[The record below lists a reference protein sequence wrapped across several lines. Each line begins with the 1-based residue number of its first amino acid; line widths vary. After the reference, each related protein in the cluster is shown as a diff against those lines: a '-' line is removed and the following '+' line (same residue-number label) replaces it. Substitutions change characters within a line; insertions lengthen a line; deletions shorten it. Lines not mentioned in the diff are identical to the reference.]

1 MQIYEKYRLRC
12 FIALIFAIAFI
23 GLSIDAEA
31 QSRKKIDSLQI
42 IEKAFYD
49 IDYLDSYGKEV
60 LVKIERF
67 DEQGELIEEI
77 EYEDNGKIKKHTQY
91 EYMGELLIRESS
103 LDNKGKVESRIEY
116 EYDADGLRISRK
128 HYDAK
133 GRITKE
139 RNYRYKKQQN

>member
-1 MQIYEKYRLRC
+1 MAVI
-12 FIALIFAIAFI
+12 FIMSFI
-23 GLSIDAEA
+23 GLSINAEA

-67 DEQGELIEEI
+67 DQRGELIEEI
-77 EYEDNGKIKKHTQY
+77 EYEDNGKIKKHIQY
-91 EYMGELLIRESS
+91 QYRGELLIRENS
-103 LDNKGKVESRIEY
+103 LDNKGKIKSCIEY
-116 EYDADGLRISRK
+116 EYDADGLKIGRK
-128 HYDAK
+128 NYDPK

-139 RNYRYKKQQN
+139 RIYRYKKQKI